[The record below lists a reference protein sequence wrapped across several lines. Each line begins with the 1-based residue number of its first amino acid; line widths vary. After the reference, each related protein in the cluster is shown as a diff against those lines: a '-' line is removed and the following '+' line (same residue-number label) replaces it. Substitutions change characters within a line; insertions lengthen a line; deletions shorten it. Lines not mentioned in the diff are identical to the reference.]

1 MGATRALAV
10 HPEDL
15 ESEVEL
21 THKGIFRD
29 WRQVRVQRQ
38 RQHWKRTETS
48 DAHYGTEA
56 WSQTSGFTLQLIKVS
71 HH

>member
-1 MGATRALAV
+1 MGANRALAV
-10 HPEDL
+10 HAEDL

-21 THKGIFRD
+21 THKGILRD
-29 WRQVRVQRQ
+29 WQ

-48 DAHYGTEA
+48 DAHYGTEG